1 MDFIGRVA
9 IVTGAGGGLGRS
21 YAWELAWR
29 GAKVVVN
36 DLGGSVDGT
45 GASTKAAD
53 VVVEAITQA
62 GGEAVA
68 NYESVATAAGGE
80 AIVEAALESFGQV
93 DIVINNAGIL
103 RDRSFANLTW
113 EEIDGVV
120 NTHLLGAFN
129 VSQPAFRAMKE
140 ANYGRFVFTSSNA
153 GLFGNFGQAN
163 YGAAKA
169 GLVGLSNVI
178 AIEGAKYGIQSNV
191 IAPVARTRMTE
202 QLLGPMAELVEPLQ
216 VTPMVVFLCS
226 EQNPFTHE
234 IFTAGG
240 GRYGRIFI
248 GTNNGWFAGRG
259 VFPTV
264 DHIASHLDEIRDIS
278 SYEIPLSSNE
288 EIMII
293 GRALAA
299 PPSGVIPDARRWVEV
314 NISRDL
320 FADQME
326 PGEEAN
332 EGFTHWVSLPDYLP
346 NILKDPDLAQDL
358 TPLLDELK
366 KHPEISQA
374 VHYDREVVAVTTSMA
389 SEDLRSLVAAFL
401 QPHIAVDWQK
411 ADRRPFDLDGSTFA
425 AGYPGPRT
433 TIE

>member
-1 MDFIGRVA
+1 MIDFIGRVA

-153 GLFGNFGQAN
+153 GIFGNFGQAN

-178 AIEGAKYGIQSNV
+178 A
-191 IAPVARTRMTE
+191 PVARTRMTE
-202 QLLGPMAELVEPLQ
+202 QLLGPMAELVDPEQ
-216 VTPMVVFLCS
+216 VMPMVVFLCS
-226 EQNPFTHE
+226 QQNPYTHE

-248 GTNNGWFAGRG
+248 GTNEGWFAGSKA
-259 VFPTV
+259 VPSV
-264 DHIASHLDEIRDIS
+264 DDIADHLDEIRDIS
-278 SYEIPLSSNE
+278 GYEIPMSSNE

-293 GRALAA
+293 GRALA
-299 PPSGVIPDARRWVEV
+299 
-314 NISRDL
+314 
-320 FADQME
+320 
-326 PGEEAN
+326 
-332 EGFTHWVSLPDYLP
+332 
-346 NILKDPDLAQDL
+346 
-358 TPLLDELK
+358 
-366 KHPEISQA
+366 
-374 VHYDREVVAVTTSMA
+374 
-389 SEDLRSLVAAFL
+389 
-401 QPHIAVDWQK
+401 
-411 ADRRPFDLDGSTFA
+411 
-425 AGYPGPRT
+425 GP
-433 TIE
+433 